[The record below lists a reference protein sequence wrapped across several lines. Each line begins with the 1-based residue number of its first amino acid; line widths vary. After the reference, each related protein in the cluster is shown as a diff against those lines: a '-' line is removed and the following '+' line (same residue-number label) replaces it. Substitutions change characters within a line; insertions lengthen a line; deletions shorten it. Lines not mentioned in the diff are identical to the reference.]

1 GMGWLALSL
10 PAHVQQAW
18 GRNAP
23 ARLLRLHRALG
34 AAAVA
39 LALVLCLG
47 ADHASIAVLV
57 WAMTLSGAAFAA
69 AFALAWRPCW
79 LRALAPWRGG
89 RRRGRGR
96 ASCPRGQAA
105 DVALPGRQHHRHV
118 GECAQETHSGRSP
131 RATRATH
138 VAARTLSVGR
148 HPPDARNDTPAGS

>member
-1 GMGWLALSL
+1 
-10 PAHVQQAW
+10 VQQAW

-57 WAMTLSGAAFAA
+57 WAMTLSGAALAV

-79 LRALAPWRGG
+79 LRALAPWM
-89 RRRGRGR
+89 RGRVR
-96 ASCPRGQAA
+96 
-105 DVALPGRQHHRHV
+105 
-118 GECAQETHSGRSP
+118 
-131 RATRATH
+131 
-138 VAARTLSVGR
+138 
-148 HPPDARNDTPAGS
+148 